1 MWLFAL
7 PAVLIN
13 VVIILI
19 PALLTFA
26 AAFVVWDGVGVP
38 VWAGF
43 ANFQRMSD
51 DPVFWSSLGNNLVW
65 TLIFLTVP
73 VIMALVMAAALLV
86 APKGRLFVQCVIFLP
101 RILAVAVIGRI
112 FQGMIF
118 SPVTGVVAWL
128 NERGFS
134 IADPLADP
142 DRSLYAVA
150 AVDIWHWWGFLAVVF
165 LAAMRQISIDQ
176 IEAARLD
183 GAGFFTLMRYVLLP
197 GIQPTL
203 ALMMI
208 LTVIWSFQVFEFIY
222 IVTRGGPAYGSEVLA
237 TLAYR
242 HAFFEGDIGQAAAVS
257 CVMSLFG
264 LCATA
269 VYMRLQRFSMLS
281 RPLPKS
287 ISTR

>member
-1 MWLFAL
+1 MWPFAL

-13 VVIILI
+13 VAIILV
-19 PALLTFA
+19 PAVLTLA

-38 VWAGF
+38 AWAGLT
-43 ANFQRMSD
+43 NFQRMAD
-51 DPVFWSSLGNNLVW
+51 DPVFWSALSNNVAW
-65 TLIFLTVP
+65 TLIFLSVP
-73 VIMALVMAAALLV
+73 VVMAIVMAAALLV
-86 APKGRLFVQCVIFLP
+86 APRSRLVIQSIIFLP

-118 SPVTGVVAWL
+118 SPATGVLAWL
-128 NERGFS
+128 NGHGFS
-134 IADPLADP
+134 LSDPLADP

-150 AVDIWHWWGFLAVVF
+150 AVDIWHWWGFLSIVF
-165 LAAMRQISIDQ
+165 LAAMRQVGIEQ

-183 GAGFFTLMRYVLLP
+183 GAGFFALLRHVLLP
-197 GIQPTL
+197 GISPTL
-203 ALMMI
+203 TLMLI

-242 HAFFEGDIGQAAAVS
+242 HAFLEADVGQAAAVA

-269 VYMRLQRFSMLS
+269 VYLRLQVRGGQ
-281 RPLPKS
+281 
-287 ISTR
+287 

>member
-1 MWLFAL
+1 MWPFAL
-7 PAVLIN
+7 PAVLVN
-13 VVIILI
+13 VAIILV
-19 PALLTFA
+19 PAVLTLA

-38 VWAGF
+38 AWAGLT
-43 ANFQRMSD
+43 NFQRMAD
-51 DPVFWSSLGNNLVW
+51 DPVFWSALSNNAAW
-65 TLIFLTVP
+65 TLIFLSVP
-73 VIMALVMAAALLV
+73 VVMAIVMAAALLV
-86 APKGRLFVQCVIFLP
+86 APRGRLVIQSIIFLP

-118 SPVTGVVAWL
+118 SPATGVLAWL
-128 NERGFS
+128 NGHGFS
-134 IADPLADP
+134 LSDPLADP

-150 AVDIWHWWGFLAVVF
+150 AVDIWHWWGFLAIVF
-165 LAAMRQISIDQ
+165 LAAMRQVGIEQ

-183 GAGFFTLMRYVLLP
+183 GAGFFALLRHVLLP
-197 GIQPTL
+197 GISPTL
-203 ALMMI
+203 TLMLI

-242 HAFFEGDIGQAAAVS
+242 HAFLEADVGQAAAVA

-269 VYMRLQRFSMLS
+269 VYLRLQVRGGQ
-281 RPLPKS
+281 
-287 ISTR
+287 

>member
-1 MWLFAL
+1 MWPFAL

-13 VVIILI
+13 VAIILV
-19 PALLTFA
+19 PAVLTLA
-26 AAFVVWDGVGVP
+26 AAFVAWDGVGVP
-38 VWAGF
+38 AWAGLS
-43 ANFQRMSD
+43 NFQRMGD
-51 DPVFWSSLGNNLVW
+51 DPVFWSALSNNVVW
-65 TLIFLTVP
+65 TLIFLSVP
-73 VIMALVMAAALLV
+73 IAMGIIMAAALLV
-86 APKGRLFVQCVIFLP
+86 APRGRLIVQSIIFLP

-118 SPVTGVVAWL
+118 SPATGVLAWL
-128 NERGFS
+128 NGHGLS
-134 IADPLADP
+134 LSDPLADP

-150 AVDIWHWWGFLAVVF
+150 AVDIWHWWGFLAIVF
-165 LAAMRQISIDQ
+165 LAAMRQVGIEQ

-183 GAGFFTLMRYVLLP
+183 GAGFFALLRHVLLP
-197 GIQPTL
+197 GISPTL
-203 ALMMI
+203 TLMLI

-242 HAFFEGDIGQAAAVS
+242 HAFLESDVGQAAAVA

-269 VYMRLQRFSMLS
+269 VYLRLQVRGGQ
-281 RPLPKS
+281 
-287 ISTR
+287 